1 MDLVRIPQVLF
12 ILVVVFCL
20 HARSFGNE
28 KLRNLLRAKELKL
41 SEIKEIP
48 KNRKKGGVYCYIL
61 KSKAPDLP
69 ILEVLKVSLDQR

>member
-48 KNRKKGGVYCYIL
+48 KNRKKRGGSIVTYSRVKPLIYL
-61 KSKAPDLP
+61 FWKF
-69 ILEVLKVSLDQR
+69 